1 MTTYITL
8 QELREKKTP
17 THITLQELR
26 KMAAGKKIKH
36 LLKLS
41 KIELVKALN
50 LDERLLCKPSSA
62 REVLITNVDT
72 QVVTKYKSICQCSKA
87 LDKNSGLV
95 YYYLKCGNEFV
106 DKDGNKVRLSFV

>member
-1 MTTYITL
+1 MDLQTKFTTY
-8 QELREKKTP
+8 
-17 THITLQELR
+17 ITLQELR

-50 LDERLLCKPSSA
+50 LDERVLYKPTNA

-72 QVVTKYKSICQCSKA
+72 QVVTKCRSIYQCSKV
-87 LDKNSGLV
+87 LEKNSGLV
-95 YYYLKCGNEFV
+95 YYYIKCGNEFV

>member
-1 MTTYITL
+1 MATYMTV
-8 QELREKKTP
+8 
-17 THITLQELR
+17 QELR
-26 KMAAGKKIKH
+26 KMATGKKIKH

-50 LDERLLCKPSSA
+50 LDERLVCKPSNVKK
-62 REVLITNVDT
+62 VLITNVDT
-72 QVVTKYKSICQCSKA
+72 QVITKYKSINQCSKA

-106 DKDGNKVRLSFV
+106 DKDGNKVRLSFA